1 MRITKGIAA
10 LSAVALA
17 ALVSAPAFASSANV
31 NETITQTNN
40 GNHTGGSG
48 LNLATVQ
55 DKAFQHAT
63 GNIGL
68 NVASGNT
75 NMQANIA
82 YVDAGSPTFVFSG
95 TFKQSTSNEDLGS
108 LFSGLNT
115 ARVRDNAF
123 QHASG
128 NIGANVASGD
138 QNSQLNGMMVAE
150 NSTKVDN
157 GAISQTEFDTN
168 GSVSGLNEGTI
179 QDKAFQHATGNI
191 GLNVASGNLN
201 QQANESVIEESMKG
215 SSDSDLYG
223 ATFSISQWGGAN
235 LNILS
240 GANTAKVKDNAFQ
253 HATGN
258 IGANLAAGNGNQQ
271 ANALIVTP

>member
-1 MRITKGIAA
+1 MRMTKAIAA

-17 ALVSAPAFASSANV
+17 TLVSAPAFAHSANI
-31 NETITQTNN
+31 NETVTQTNV

-48 LNLATVQ
+48 LNLAVVQ
-55 DKAFQHAT
+55 DNAFQHAS

-82 YVDAGSPTFVFSG
+82 YIDAGSPTFVFSG
-95 TFKQSTSNEDLGS
+95 TFNQYTSNEDLGS
-108 LFSGLNT
+108 LFSGANT
-115 ARVRDNAF
+115 ARVKDNAF

-138 QNSQLNGMMVAE
+138 QNSQINGLMVAE
-150 NSTKVDN
+150 NSTQVAK
-157 GAISQTEFDTN
+157 ASITQTEFDTN
-168 GSVSGLNEGTI
+168 GSVSGLNSGVI
-179 QDKAFQHATGNI
+179 QDSAFQHASGNI
-191 GLNVASGNLN
+191 GLNVAAGNLN
-201 QQANESVIEESMKG
+201 QQANEAVIETLAT

-223 ATFSISQWGGAN
+223 ATFSIAQWGGAN

-240 GANTAKVKDNAFQ
+240 GANTAAVKDNAFQ
-253 HATGN
+253 HASGN
-258 IGANLAAGNGNQQ
+258 IGANLASGNGNQQ
-271 ANALIVTP
+271 ANALVVTP

>member
-1 MRITKGIAA
+1 MRMTKAIAS

-17 ALVSAPAFASSANV
+17 ALVSAPAFASSANI
-31 NETITQTNN
+31 NETVNQTNI

-48 LNLATVQ
+48 ANLAVVR
-55 DKAFQHAT
+55 DNAFQHAS

-75 NMQANIA
+75 NQQANIA
-82 YVDAGSPTFVFSG
+82 YIDAGSPTFVFSG
-95 TFKQSTSNEDLGS
+95 TYNQTTSNEDLGS

-115 ARVRDNAF
+115 ATVRDNAF

-138 QNSQLNGMMVAE
+138 QNSQLNGLMVAE
-150 NSTKVDN
+150 NSTQVYK
-157 GAISQTEFDTN
+157 GAIAQTEFDTN
-168 GSVSGLNEGTI
+168 GSVSGMNTGTI
-179 QDKAFQHATGNI
+179 RDNAFQHASGNI

-201 QQANESVIEESMKG
+201 QQANEAVIETMAS
-215 SSDSDLYG
+215 SSDSDLYS
-223 ATFSISQWGGAN
+223 ATFSITQWGAAN

-240 GANTAKVKDNAFQ
+240 GANTATVRDNAFQ
-253 HATGN
+253 HASGN
-258 IGANLAAGNGNQQ
+258 IGANLASGNGNQQ
-271 ANALIVTP
+271 ANALVVTP